1 MAPDNFE
8 NLGLVFKDDE
18 GKQQTPATPTAS
30 AANPG
35 QKS

>member
-8 NLGLVFKDDE
+8 NLGLVFKDGE
-18 GKQQTPATPTAS
+18 GKQQTPATPAAS
-30 AANPG
+30 ATNLG